1 MMKTLCVAMLFVAV
15 AAPALAADCGVWTA
29 GMSDE
34 EGGPTMVASVC
45 GTDRPDD
52 VLNITCGGEGKL
64 GLRLVPSIGDD
75 YPPGGNME
83 YRAPF
88 VFSDGTTSAKITLH
102 FEAMDAAMAATPKR
116 DSDIVRLLKSKG
128 PLTVTDKTGVLPPVI
143 FDLKG
148 SSKAIGKVER
158 ACYS

>member
-1 MMKTLCVAMLFVAV
+1 MLCLAALFAAV
-15 AAPALAADCGVWTA
+15 TAPALAGDCGAWTA
-29 GMSDE
+29 GMSEE

-45 GTDRPDD
+45 GTNRPDD

-83 YRAPF
+83 YQAPF
-88 VFSDGTTSAKITLH
+88 VFSDGTTSAEITLQ
-102 FEAMDAAMAATPKR
+102 FEAMDAVMAATPNR

-128 PLTVTDKTGVLPPVI
+128 PLTVTDKTGVLPSVT
-143 FDLKG
+143 FELKG
-148 SSKAIGKVER
+148 SSKAIGKVEN